1 MAEAKAREV
10 TKPLKIRLSL
20 SSRFD
25 KTKKEQ
31 PAAEE
36 KKPEPVVAE
45 PEKKRKRKTNYSGM
59 MPKQIF
65 TGFYSDNN
73 KKLKRTVYDGA
84 LRIPPGTIELVR
96 NAIKDVKEKA
106 LDGIDSKFQLP
117 DMDAMLRPS
126 LDPMLSSDFSVTE
139 LHAGK
144 NGTTLVTARRLV
156 APGIQPE
163 RIRGGGEE
171 DVEMEDASQKSQPA
185 STVPVVAQT
194 VQPVPSGQPI
204 PANPLASAT
213 TGAVPVQAAAI
224 APATTN
230 MVITQQA
237 TPVPGVN
244 VVAPPVQVPVIA
256 ATNVVQNQQPVP
268 VPLVAAPPVQVPV
281 IAATNAVQNQ
291 QPVPVPLVAAPP
303 VQVPVIAVTN
313 AVQSQRPVPVP
324 LVAAAVNTVQIQPLA
339 PAPAVAPVPVLVP
352 VPTKLAT
359 TPLIAPA
366 QTPQSTVNSTIT
378 GQPQAFTPMQLAQM
392 SVKAPTA
399 PAQPTA
405 PINVAVTKPPLQN
418 TLNPSVTG
426 QVTNIAPSTQVPNVT
441 SLPVASRIAII
452 MPPPQA
458 PLNSAFPG
466 QTPQPTRP
474 LSAVTSIAPV
484 SQVGTPT
491 QNGSNAALSAAPTP
505 TPKPVGFT
513 VSNVAVMKTL
523 STQPDAK
530 EAEKKPLAGDQ
541 EPTTNLPPWY
551 GSKSVSNV
559 EKTVLPEWFN
569 YSAIHRTEA
578 SYITARERIIN
589 VARRSSNKYLTST
602 SVRRCVAGDAGS
614 IMRLHRFL
622 VTWGFINGSAIGD
635 SAPLQVTKRSAP
647 KSIPTLENKWTAQ
660 MTIAL
665 GLAVNE
671 FSSKKRSIEAGAE
684 TKLQMDWDG
693 VAKKVGK
700 QVTPDECYQKFLS
713 TDFNDDKL
721 GSSNVKIVD
730 LSATEDTSREDLIAD
745 LIDGVKPQVVQVVVE
760 AALNATDGDVNA
772 AKRAGVLGAISSQA
786 AERAQKEEAATSH
799 ILQQI
804 LDLRMAKLENRLSL
818 LDDLEGMLDAERM
831 ALELERRDLY
841 TNRCRHWF
849 NADT

>member
-281 IAATNAVQNQ
+281 IA
-291 QPVPVPLVAAPP
+291 
-303 VQVPVIAVTN
+303 VTN

-359 TPLIAPA
+359 TPLIATA
-366 QTPQSTVNSTIT
+366 HTPQSIVNSTIT

-392 SVKAPTA
+392 AVKAPTA

-452 MPPPQA
+452 MPPPQV

>member
-256 ATNVVQNQQPVP
+256 ATNVVQNQQP
-268 VPLVAAPPVQVPV
+268 A
-281 IAATNAVQNQ
+281 
-291 QPVPVPLVAAPP
+291 PVPLVAAPP

>member
-256 ATNVVQNQQPVP
+256 ATNV
-268 VPLVAAPPVQVPV
+268 
-281 IAATNAVQNQ
+281 VQNQ